1 MPTRASRVCSVWGQA
16 ESEVSAVESTGGH
29 WHVSTAIEGLTVV
42 LPVRADFDEAELD
55 DLTRRANWEKSVRA
69 THVISATKA
78 DRRCPKSKEGEG
90 VGEGGREAVRA
101 ETSLNLPIQP

>member
-1 MPTRASRVCSVWGQA
+1 
-16 ESEVSAVESTGGH
+16 
-29 WHVSTAIEGLTVV
+29 
-42 LPVRADFDEAELD
+42 
-55 DLTRRANWEKSVRA
+55 VRA

-101 ETSLNLPIQP
+101 EMSSNLPIQP